1 MIRDLAKAGA
11 TDTPMHPIR
20 LKGLDHVVLR
30 VLDLDRSVAF
40 YESVLGCAEERRLED
55 LGLIQLRA
63 GSSLIDL
70 VGVDT
75 PLGRAGGGEP
85 ARQRPNLDHFA
96 LTLEDFDADA
106 IREHLAEYG
115 VESGEPQERYGA
127 TGFGP
132 SIYIR
137 DPDGNTV
144 ELKGPPSDVSGI
156 GASRQ
161 S

>member
-1 MIRDLAKAGA
+1 MIRDLATPGA
-11 TDTPMHPIR
+11 TETPMHPIR
-20 LKGLDHVVLR
+20 PKGLDHIVLR
-30 VLDLDRSVAF
+30 VLDLDRSIAF
-40 YESVLGCAEERRLED
+40 YESVLGCVEERRLED

-75 PLGRAGGGEP
+75 PLGRAGGAEP

-106 IREHLAEYG
+106 IRRHLAACG
-115 VESGEPQERYGA
+115 VECGEPRERYGA

-132 SIYIR
+132 SMYIQ

-144 ELKGPPSDVSGI
+144 ELKGPPSDASGI
-156 GASRQ
+156 RASPQ

>member
-1 MIRDLAKAGA
+1 
-11 TDTPMHPIR
+11 MHPIQ

-30 VLDLDRSVAF
+30 VLDLERSIAF
-40 YESVLGCAEERRLED
+40 YQSVLGCVEERRLED

-85 ARQRPNLDHFA
+85 ARQHPNLDHFA
-96 LTLEDFDADA
+96 LRLESFDADA
-106 IREHLAEYG
+106 IRSHLAKHG
-115 VESGEPQERYGA
+115 LESGEPQERYGA
-127 TGFGP
+127 SGFGP

-144 ELKGPPSDVSGI
+144 ELKGPPSA
-156 GASRQ
+156 ASK
-161 S
+161 